1 MSNKSLLEDIL
12 DLSEQIGILRGQRMC
27 HGYSQQGAIIE
38 HGLRSALYEKKQK
51 LMEMMMGVEE
61 KKVVTDCEYPWWVGE
76 LDTITGSKVELTSDQ
91 YRAVEV
97 ARQFIKSRLSEAQTV
112 VGNSPEVWYE
122 KEV

>member
-1 MSNKSLLEDIL
+1 MNNKSLLDDIL

-27 HGYSQQGAIIE
+27 YGSSQQGAIIE